1 MNKDLPIGTKVFLSP
16 DSRWADGEHNP
27 IGVEGEVITQSTI
40 WVVVRW
46 GENLTNS
53 YVGDEN
59 DLLLSNP
66 LGDID
71 NLEEDMQKTNKGI
84 QLAESAAKELG
95 IKPETIPNYTKAV
108 NAIKSGEKEITKG
121 KNFLK

>member
-1 MNKDLPIGTKVFLSP
+1 MDSITKQILQKFSTQKVDLASNIQQFLKYY
-16 DSRWADGEHNP
+16 
-27 IGVEGEVITQSTI
+27 IGVEKFIPNI
-40 WVVVRW
+40 
-46 GENLTNS
+46 
-53 YVGDEN
+53 
-59 DLLLSNP
+59 
-66 LGDID
+66 DISIKEINQANKFLKAD
-71 NLEEDMQKTNKGI
+71 IGYLEEDMQKTNKGI